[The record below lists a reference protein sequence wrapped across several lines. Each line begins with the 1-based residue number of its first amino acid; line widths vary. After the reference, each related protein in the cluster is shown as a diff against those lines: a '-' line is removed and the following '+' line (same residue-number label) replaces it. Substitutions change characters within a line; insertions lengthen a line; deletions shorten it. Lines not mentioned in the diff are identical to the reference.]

1 MYIDTLSVRY
11 TLCYHMY
18 GGSHREGYMCLYT
31 LSQLGVERREE
42 WIVSRVGHGHT
53 VQSSR

>member
-18 GGSHREGYMCLYT
+18 GGSYREGYMCLYT